1 MLQMGLYPALCFP
14 WETVLVDIVRHIPTH
29 LRGFGAFGWVWGVQG
44 VLPALTKELPRAKY
58 KRGVIF
64 PKETADIFGHI
75 GTDSRGLGILGGPEG
90 TGGITIA
97 QKRIARSESLR
108 QSDVSPR
115 KQPAASCPRSSWDKG
130 PGLLPRS

>member
-1 MLQMGLYPALCFP
+1 MGKGQRESEGYTARISLRKTAD
-14 WETVLVDIVRHIPTH
+14 TRRHIPTH

-75 GTDSRGLGILGGPEG
+75 GTDSRGLGISGGLEG

-97 QKRIARSESLR
+97 QKRIECAEVLNAEKLF
-108 QSDVSPR
+108 P
-115 KQPAASCPRSSWDKG
+115 
-130 PGLLPRS
+130 

>member
-1 MLQMGLYPALCFP
+1 MG
-14 WETVLVDIVRHIPTH
+14 H
-29 LRGFGAFGWVWGVQG
+29 LGGFLEGTG

-90 TGGITIA
+90 TGGITIT

-115 KQPAASCPRSSWDKG
+115 KQPAASCPNLAGTRDLGCCPHLEGSRG
-130 PGLLPRS
+130 RLPDWG